1 MIRLRDLT
9 PAGVGEAATRHVH
22 DRILRLAMG
31 AGVGVDLEGRQARA
45 TYALAAEVEPRD
57 AELAARIRLLAVEPV
72 AAPTG
77 EIARVCAELTRYAQ
91 AGIPP
96 EGRLDLLHEYLISL
110 VGVDLIP
117 DDTEA
122 EPDTPW
128 GVVVLACLAREQID
142 TSRPV
147 RGLWLAALGSSTEQT
162 VRQEVARE
170 NLERVPSDRRYVSCP
185 SARRWLSG
193 RGVATGGT
201 PAST

>member
-1 MIRLRDLT
+1 MRLRDLT
-9 PAGVGEAATRHVH
+9 PAAVGEAATRHVH
-22 DRILRLAMG
+22 DRILRLAMA

-45 TYALAAEVEPRD
+45 AHAIATEVEPRD
-57 AELAARIRLLAVEPV
+57 AELSARIRLLAVEPI

-77 EIARVCAELTRYAQ
+77 EILRVCAELTRYAR
-91 AGIPP
+91 AGIRPS
-96 EGRLDLLHEYLISL
+96 GRLELLQEYFISL

-117 DDTEA
+117 EDLDA

-128 GVVVLACLAREQID
+128 GVVVLACLAREQLD

-147 RGLWLAALGSSTEQT
+147 RGLWLAALGSATEQT

-170 NLERVPSDRRYVSCP
+170 HLERTPSDRRYVSCP

-193 RGVATGGT
+193 RGVRFEQ
-201 PAST
+201 AS